1 MIFNSVL
8 MIQIIITVL
17 FSILAAIFDVRK
29 GFVPDWLNYILIAFG
44 LISNLILSLYVSNIK
59 YILAS
64 FISMV
69 ITYVVSY
76 FLWQLNLWGGGD
88 VKLFT
93 SIATAIPFGLDNR
106 FFDIFPQLS
115 IYPFAFSV
123 IFNSILVAFPFLII
137 FTTHLM
143 FKNKIFK
150 NNVDF
155 LFNILN
161 YNSLK
166 LLIKSTL
173 NKQVNVHDLE
183 EGMIVNEYLFN
194 NEHICELINDL
205 DANLKVYRN
214 DDGDY
219 KYYFKSQS
227 AGGIT
232 TDDMYLLKIMS
243 AQKFISDNV
252 NVKIAFPFAPA
263 ILFGLLI
270 ALSYG
275 DLMMLITKNFVL
287 VI

>member
-173 NKQVNVHDLE
+173 NKQVNVNDLE
-183 EGMIVNEYLFN
+183 EGMIVNDYLFN

-205 DANLKVYRN
+205 DANLKVYKN

-219 KYYFKSQS
+219 KYYFISQS

-232 TDDMYLLKIMS
+232 TDDMYLLKIMA

>member
-29 GFVPDWLNYILIAFG
+29 GFVPDWLNYILIEFG